1 VAPPAATTLVLGGAR
16 SGKSTF
22 AERTVRETGLARVY
36 VATAPPPDP
45 SDPDMLA
52 RVERHRADR
61 GEGWL
66 LVEEQVD
73 LVDVLARHA
82 APTSALLVDCL
93 TLWLSNLM
101 ERGLDVDAETARLAE
116 ALGICAGPVVLVSNE
131 VGMGVH
137 PPTPL
142 GREFRD
148 HQGRVN
154 QRVAEACDAVRLVVA
169 GIPVPVKG

>member
-1 VAPPAATTLVLGGAR
+1 
-16 SGKSTF
+16 
-22 AERTVRETGLARVY
+22 
-36 VATAPPPDP
+36 
-45 SDPDMLA
+45 
-52 RVERHRADR
+52 
-61 GEGWL
+61 
-66 LVEEQVD
+66 
-73 LVDVLARHA
+73 
-82 APTSALLVDCL
+82 
-93 TLWLSNLM
+93 M

>member
-1 VAPPAATTLVLGGAR
+1 MPTTLVLGGAR

-22 AERTVRETGLARVY
+22 AEATIRATGLERVY
-36 VATAPPPDP
+36 VATAPVPDG

-66 LVEEQVD
+66 LVEEPRD
-73 LVDVLARHA
+73 LVGVLAEHA
-82 APTSALLVDCL
+82 GDRRAVLVDCL

-101 ERGLDVDAETARLAE
+101 ERGEDVDAATVELAD
-116 ALGICAGPVVLVSNE
+116 ALPGCAGEVVLVSNE
-131 VGMGVH
+131 VGLGVH
-137 PPTPL
+137 PATDL
-142 GREFRD
+142 GRVFRD

-154 QRVAEACDAVRLVVA
+154 QRVAAACDAVRLVVA
-169 GIPVPVKG
+169 GIPVAVKG